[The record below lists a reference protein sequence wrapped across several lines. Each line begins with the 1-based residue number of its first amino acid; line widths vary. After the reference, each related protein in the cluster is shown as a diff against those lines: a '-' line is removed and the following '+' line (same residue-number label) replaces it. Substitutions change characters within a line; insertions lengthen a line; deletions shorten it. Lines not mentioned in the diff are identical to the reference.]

1 MQVDEFRILLDC
13 GWSEQ
18 CEESYLE
25 ELKNSQNGQM
35 FLYDYYVSKS
45 TTQDFDLYNL
55 DDVDSA
61 FDQVQQ
67 LKYNQSVS
75 LSGKGYGLTL
85 TPLPAGHMIGGTIWK
100 IVKIGEE
107 DIYYAVDFNH
117 KKERHLNGCELDRI
131 QRPSLFI
138 TDAYNANYIQTR
150 RRERDEQLLANILH
164 TLRSGGNVLIAV
176 DTAGRVLELA
186 HMLDQL
192 WRSKDSGLSPYSLA
206 LVNNVAYNVLEFA
219 KSQIEWM
226 SEKLMRSFEG
236 ARSNPFQ
243 FKHLQICHTL
253 AESARITSPKVVLA
267 SGQDLEFGHARDLF
281 IQWCQDKKNC
291 VILTN
296 RPAQGT
302 LAWQLIENPKPH
314 SIELEVNQRI
324 QLEERELEEF
334 YRLQREKEYRVK
346 KEKREAV
353 IDSDDSDDSDSEIK
367 ITGIFRGNRVSHD
380 LFIKPGMETKVDTGL
395 FKSSR
400 SRYPVYP
407 MFEEKIRADEY
418 GEFIRPEDFIITETN
433 YDYDIE
439 FKHEKKVNKGVLI
452 ADAEIPTKCTS
463 FKQKLNFSCSVI
475 FIDFEGRSDGESLQK
490 LLEQMKPRRLIIT
503 RGSPDCVEAL
513 ADSCTR
519 LSPETIIYRPKLGE
533 VVDATT
539 ESHIYQVRLKDAL
552 VSSLDLRR
560 GRDAELAWIEGD
572 LMMDDPTSENISRN
586 ILIPSL
592 QPLDAMEISEH
603 STVFVNEI
611 KLSDFKQVLAKHGI
625 ASEFSGGVLC
635 APMELWHY
643 EDKKLEG

>member
-1 MQVDEFRILLDC
+1 M
-13 GWSEQ
+13 
-18 CEESYLE
+18 
-25 ELKNSQNGQM
+25 GQM

-150 RRERDEQLLANILH
+150 RRERDEQLLGMCNIQILH

-302 LAWQLIENPKPH
+302 LAWQLVENPKPH

-490 LLEQMKPRRLIIT
+490 LLEA
-503 RGSPDCVEAL
+503 G
-513 ADSCTR
+513 
-519 LSPETIIYRPKLGE
+519 
-533 VVDATT
+533 TT
-539 ESHIYQVRLKDAL
+539 KDAL

-572 LMMDDPTSENISRN
+572 LMMDDPTSENISHDKEN

-625 ASEFSGGVLC
+625 ASEFSGGVLWC
-635 APMELWHY
+635 SNGTVALRRQETGRLTVEGCLSTDYYQIRDLLY
-643 EDKKLEG
+643 EQYAIL